1 MGISETLVSDQGF
14 AADLRGR
21 LTADRVGGLL
31 CGCVEV
37 EEVGGG
43 WLRPRRLSGLQTKA
57 LSSCL
62 ASRPGLFRQ
71 MALTTSGICLRFS
84 TDADEIALS
93 VRLDPEPQGTTS
105 VLAPLDRGRR
115 RLHDGIGV
123 VVDGRRVPCEMTKE
137 LARPLPWLQGS
148 RGMRLV
154 SCTVRGDDGSMGG
167 LMTIPGLGKRRCV
180 TIWLPCLRGCSIRDL
195 WTDGTYVEPLPPR
208 ERLLVLGDSIG
219 QGFCCDDPAG
229 SWAALLAEEL
239 DLELL
244 NQSVGGQVFQPS
256 ALPAG
261 EVGAVARIIVQ
272 LGINYRWESFPA
284 SRIEQDAHAC
294 VRELA
299 RRFDDVPICLLTP
312 TWHDEAVSPSRNQVG
327 ANVDRLLQSAA
338 KGLSSVSVVDG
349 LRLVDHDA
357 SLFVDGEHPGP
368 RGHEQFATRLASY
381 ISEASG
387 QVSLSHR
394 ALELLD
400 EAPLRAQPLANAIR
414 LGRAEACVAERGCV
428 LGRFEDGHQML
439 YAPDHVRA
447 LDLAAPYVREGMLT
461 LLEPRLSQAMSRATG
476 HLRVVPVHV
485 CVYQSG
491 RPVAIP
497 EERLRCIRTL
507 GPEHADT
514 ILDWCTHADYVE
526 RTAFARRLA
535 EGRFFG
541 AFVED
546 ELVGFVGEHEEGS
559 IGMLEVKRRWRRS
572 GWGEALEAA
581 KINDCLSRGELPW
594 TEVYP
599 QNKNSL
605 TLQRK
610 LGLTILPSS
619 ETCYLSRRETSL
631 SAGTGGTS

>member
-1 MGISETLVSDQGF
+1 MGICDTLVSDQGF
-14 AADLRGR
+14 ATDLRER

-31 CGCVEV
+31 CGCVET
-37 EEVGGG
+37 ESADGG
-43 WLRPRRLSGLQTKA
+43 WLRPRRLSAMQTKA

-71 MALTTSGICLRFS
+71 MATTTSGVRLRFS

-93 VRLDPEPQGTTS
+93 VRLDAEPQGTTS

-115 RLHDGIGV
+115 KPHDGIGV
-123 VVDGRRVPCEMTKE
+123 VVDGRRVPCDMTKE
-137 LARPLPWLQGS
+137 LTRPLAWLAGS

-154 SCTVRGDDGSMGG
+154 SCSLREDDRDTSG
-167 LMTIPGLGKRRCV
+167 LMTIPGLGKRRSV
-180 TIWLPCLRGCSIRDL
+180 TVWLPCLRGCAVRDL

-208 ERLLVLGDSIG
+208 DRLLVLGDSIG

-229 SWAALLAEEL
+229 SWPALLAEEL
-239 DLELL
+239 GLELL

-261 EVGAVARIIVQ
+261 EVGSLGRIVVQ
-272 LGINYRWESFPA
+272 LGLNYRWESFPA
-284 SRIEQDAHAC
+284 SRIERDAHAC

-312 TWHDEAVSPSRNQVG
+312 TWHDEVASPSRNQAG
-327 ANVDRLLQSAA
+327 ASVDRLLRSAA
-338 KGLSSVSVVDG
+338 EGLSSVSVVDG

-368 RGHEQFATRLASY
+368 RGHEQFATRLASC
-381 ISEASG
+381 ISETSG
-387 QVSLSHR
+387 KVSLSHR
-394 ALELLD
+394 ALELLED
-400 EAPLRAQPLANAIR
+400 APLRAQPLANAIR
-414 LGRAEACVAERGCV
+414 MGRAEACVAERGCV

-461 LLEPRLSQAMSRATG
+461 LLEPRLSQALSRATG

-485 CVYQSG
+485 CVYRSM
-491 RPVAIP
+491 RPVTIS
-497 EERLRCIRTL
+497 EERQRCIRTL
-507 GPEHADT
+507 DPGDADV
-514 ILDWCTHADYVE
+514 ILDWYAHADYVE
-526 RTAFARRLA
+526 RTALLRRLA

-541 AFVED
+541 AFVEE

-559 IGMLEVKRRWRRS
+559 IGLLEVRRRWRRS
-572 GWGEALEAA
+572 GWGEALEAT

-610 LGLTILPSS
+610 LGLSILPSS
-619 ETCYLSRRETSL
+619 ETCYLSRRETS
-631 SAGTGGTS
+631 SSTKTGGAS

>member
-1 MGISETLVSDQGF
+1 MGICETLASDQDF
-14 AADLRGR
+14 ATELRER
-21 LTADRVGGLL
+21 LTRDYVSELV
-31 CGCVEV
+31 CGCVEM
-37 EEVGGG
+37 ESQDGG
-43 WLRPRRLSGLQTKA
+43 WLRPRRLSAFQTKA
-57 LSSCL
+57 LCSCL

-71 MALTTSGICLRFS
+71 MAPATSGVCLRFA
-84 TDADEIALS
+84 TDADEIAIS
-93 VRLDPEPQGTTS
+93 VRLDAEPQATTS

-115 RLHDGIGV
+115 RTHDGFGV
-123 VVDGRRVPCEMTKE
+123 VVDGRRVPSEMTNE
-137 LARPLPWLQGS
+137 MARPLSWLAGS

-154 SCTVRGDDGSMGG
+154 SCSLREDDADMGG

-180 TIWLPCLRGCSIRDL
+180 TIWLPCLRGCMVRDL
-195 WTDGTYVEPLPPR
+195 WTDGTYVEPLPSR
-208 ERLLVLGDSIG
+208 DRLLVIGDSIG

-229 SWAALLAEEL
+229 SWAALLADEL

-256 ALPAG
+256 ALPG
-261 EVGAVARIIVQ
+261 NEVGDVARIVVQ
-272 LGINYRWESFPA
+272 LGLNYRWETLPA

-299 RRFDDVPICLLTP
+299 RRFADVPICLLTP
-312 TWHDEAVSPSRNQVG
+312 TWYDEVASPSRNQVG
-327 ANVDRLLQSAA
+327 ARVDSLLRSAVD
-338 KGLSSVSVVDG
+338 GLATVSVVDG

-368 RGHEQFATRLASY
+368 RGHEQFATRLASC

-387 QVSLSHR
+387 QASLSHR
-394 ALELLD
+394 ALDLLAD
-400 EAPLRAQPLANAIR
+400 APLRAQPLANAIR
-414 LGRAEACVAERGCV
+414 TGRAEACVAERGCV
-428 LGRFEDGHQML
+428 LGRFDDGHQML

-447 LDLAAPYVREGMLT
+447 LDLAAPYVRDGMLT
-461 LLEPRLSQAMSRATG
+461 LLEPRLSRAMSRATG

-485 CVYQSG
+485 CVYQSA
-491 RPVAIP
+491 RPVAIS
-497 EERLRCIRTL
+497 EDRQRYIRTL
-507 GPEHADT
+507 GPEHVDV
-514 ILDWCTHADYVE
+514 ILDWYAHADYVE
-526 RTAFARRLA
+526 RSSFVRRLS

-541 AFVED
+541 AFVDE

-572 GWGEALEAA
+572 GWGEALEAT

-605 TLQRK
+605 ILQRK
-610 LGLTILPSS
+610 LGLTVLPSS
-619 ETCYLSRRETSL
+619 ETCYLSRREASTS
-631 SAGTGGTS
+631 SETGGAT

>member
-1 MGISETLVSDQGF
+1 MGISETLASDQAF
-14 AADLRGR
+14 AAELRGR
-21 LTADRVGGLL
+21 LTADRVGELL

-37 EEVGGG
+37 ESQGGG
-43 WLRPRRLSGLQTKA
+43 WLRPRRLSGFQTKA
-57 LSSCL
+57 LCSCL

-71 MALTTSGICLRFS
+71 MAVATSGVCLRFA
-84 TDADEIALS
+84 TDADEIAIS
-93 VRLDPEPQGTTS
+93 VRLDAEPQGTTS

-115 RLHDGIGV
+115 RAHDGFGV
-123 VVDGRRVPCEMTKE
+123 VVDGRRVPCDTTRE
-137 LARPLPWLQGS
+137 LARPWPWLAGS

-154 SCTVRGDDGSMGG
+154 SCSLREDDAETAGF
-167 LMTIPGLGKRRCV
+167 MTIPGLGKRRCV
-180 TIWLPCLRGCSIRDL
+180 TVWLPCLRGCSVRDL

-208 ERLLVLGDSIG
+208 ERLLVIGDSIG

-229 SWAALLAEEL
+229 SWAALLADEL

-256 ALPAG
+256 SLPG
-261 EVGAVARIIVQ
+261 NEVGDIARIIVQ
-272 LGINYRWESFPA
+272 LGLNYRWETLPA

-299 RRFDDVPICLLTP
+299 RRFGDVPICLLTP
-312 TWHDEAVSPSRNQVG
+312 TWYDEVASPSRNQAG
-327 ANVDRLLQSAA
+327 AHVDRLLRSAVE
-338 KGLSSVSVVDG
+338 GLPTVSVVDG

-368 RGHEQFATRLASY
+368 RGHEQFATRLASC
-381 ISEASG
+381 ISGISG

-394 ALELLD
+394 ALDLLED
-400 EAPLRAQPLANAIR
+400 APLRAQPLANAIR
-414 LGRAEACVAERGCV
+414 MGRAEACVAERGCV

-447 LDLAAPYVREGMLT
+447 LDLAAPYVRDGMLT
-461 LLEPRLSQAMSRATG
+461 LLEPHLSQALSRATG

-485 CVYQSG
+485 CVYQSA
-491 RPVAIP
+491 RPVAMA
-497 EERLRCIRTL
+497 EDRQRCIKTL
-507 GPEHADT
+507 GPEHADV
-514 ILDWCTHADYVE
+514 ILDWYSHAEYVE
-526 RTAFARRLA
+526 RTSLVRRLA

-541 AFVED
+541 AFVDE

-559 IGMLEVKRRWRRS
+559 IGMLEVRRRWRRS

-581 KINDCLSRGELPW
+581 KINDCLARGELPW
-594 TEVYP
+594 CEVYP

-610 LGLTILPSS
+610 LGLTVLPSS
-619 ETCYLSRRETSL
+619 ETCYLSRRETLVS
-631 SAGTGGTS
+631 SETGGAR

>member
-1 MGISETLVSDQGF
+1 MGICETLTSSKGL
-14 AADLRGR
+14 AKELRER
-21 LTADRVGGLL
+21 LTADRVGGFL
-31 CGCVEV
+31 CGCVEIEPV
-37 EEVGGG
+37 NGG
-43 WLRPRRLSGLQTKA
+43 WLRPRRLSGMQTRA

-71 MALTTSGICLRFS
+71 MAQSTSGVCLRFA

-115 RLHDGIGV
+115 RPHDGIGV
-123 VVDGRRVPCEMTKE
+123 MVDGRRVVCDISKEMT
-137 LARPLPWLQGS
+137 RPLPWLAGS

-154 SCTVRGDDGSMGG
+154 SCSLREDDCDMGG

-180 TIWLPCLRGCSIRDL
+180 TVWLPCLRGCAVRDL
-195 WTDGTYVEPLPPR
+195 WTDGTYVESLPPR
-208 ERLLVLGDSIG
+208 DRLLVIGDSIG
-219 QGFCCDDPAG
+219 QGFCCEDPAG
-229 SWAALLAEEL
+229 SWSALLAEEL

-261 EVGAVARIIVQ
+261 EVGALGRIIVQ
-272 LGINYRWESFPA
+272 LGLNYRWESFPA
-284 SRIEQDAHAC
+284 SRIEQDAHAY

-299 RRFDDVPICLLTP
+299 RRFADVPICLLTP
-312 TWHDEAVSPSRNQVG
+312 TWHDEVASPSRNQVG
-327 ANVDRLLQSAA
+327 SHVDRLLRSAVD
-338 KGLSSVSVVDG
+338 GLASVSVVDG

-368 RGHEQFATRLASY
+368 RGHEQLATRLASC
-381 ISEASG
+381 ISESSG
-387 QVSLSHR
+387 KVSLSHR

-400 EAPLRAQPLANAIR
+400 EAPLRARPLENAIR
-414 LGRAEACVAERGCV
+414 IGRAEACVAERGCV
-428 LGRFEDGHQML
+428 MGRFEDGHQML

-447 LDLAAPYVREGMLT
+447 LDLAAPYVRDGMLT
-461 LLEPRLSQAMSRATG
+461 LLEPRLSQALSRATG

-485 CVYQSG
+485 CVYQSA
-491 RPVAIP
+491 RPVTIS
-497 EERLRCIRTL
+497 EDRQRCIRTL
-507 GPEHADT
+507 GPEHADV
-514 ILDWCTHADYVE
+514 ILDWYAHADYVE
-526 RTAFARRLA
+526 RTALVRRLS

-541 AFVED
+541 AFVDE

-559 IGMLEVKRRWRRS
+559 IGMLEVRRRWRRS
-572 GWGEALEAA
+572 GWGEALEAT

-610 LGLTILPSS
+610 LGLTVLPSS
-619 ETCYLSRRETSL
+619 ETCYLSRREPPSP
-631 SAGTGGTS
+631 SETGGAS